1 MNKLYLGSLLFLS
14 AISYSQVEKGSYVAT
29 EKGQKIKLNIKENNK
44 YELVVFY
51 GDYEVKND
59 TLHFNNNNSSDSEF
73 SVSFSPEANPEKGK
87 VKVKLVGEY
96 MYYYFTGMHIGTQSG
111 KALPVYKSF
120 SEFFSG
126 TEEESKEL
134 VFEINRE
141 EFFYLAKE
149 DYDGKTQISKFVLP
163 RDANEIQ
170 IEYSPNY
177 LGKVKLQG
185 YLNDKKQLVVS
196 ENGKLSPMNFIM
208 ENEKSEEKKIT
219 SVAPIETKTES
230 NWTYAG
236 KKKDYDA
243 FATAVD
249 SAASYPVSD
258 FKLNIKNTLQK
269 ALEATKKEPSK
280 FLVIVYDTNN
290 KNAKNEFDQF
300 VIDKQNEISSYLTYD
315 PETDANNYNF
325 YLASAKDKSWLSK
338 NKISDNPSIIVTDG
352 EGNVLSKT
360 KGSLAK
366 NQSLYMGY
374 SQNKNELL
382 RTKAL
387 FDVNKV
393 INSKAKEAQVLK
405 AFANL
410 SKLEIPYESNV
421 DYVVAEP
428 VAETAVVT
436 DYADSIYVEQP
447 YDYYTPNQSVFSK
460 RTLDK
465 KKVLSAWETLVK
477 SHSKD
482 AKPNIDFVAVSLAEI
497 KGVGFY
503 KHIFNEQ
510 RIYDEANFKAID
522 YLLKHY
528 EDIIIEQQKMSGQDA
543 NVVDYYGDYPAT
555 IDTELPRAISN
566 HIAEFGDQASDS
578 YKARIL
584 EVYKKVLEKQA
595 GDYKSKI
602 DYFRL
607 LNSYSNSEQNYVEE
621 YDAFFN
627 SIFKGNNDI
636 EILDELYT
644 SRTQNGQDYEEWT
657 MFKNYFSNASNE
669 AAWFVVEK
677 SKNPESVKKAIK
689 WSESSLRIEKNN
701 PYYLDTL
708 AQLYYKN
715 GEKQKAI
722 STQEQA
728 LKFSETMDEETKA
741 DLETV
746 LQKMKNGSY

>member
-1 MNKLYLGSLLFLS
+1 MNKFYLGSLLFLS
-14 AISYSQVEKGSYVAT
+14 AISYSQVEKGSYVT
-29 EKGQKIKLNIKENNK
+29 NEKGQRIKLNIKENNK

-73 SVSFSPEANPEKGK
+73 AVSFSTEANPEKGK
-87 VKVKLVGEY
+87 VKVKLFGDY
-96 MYYYFTGMHIGTQSG
+96 MYYYTGIYIGTQTG
-111 KALPVYKSF
+111 KAAPAYKSF
-120 SEFFSG
+120 AEFFSG
-126 TEEESKEL
+126 TEAEDTKEL

-149 DYDGKTQISKFVLP
+149 DYEGKTQISKFTLP

-177 LGKVKLQG
+177 LGKVKLVG

-196 ENGKLSPMNFIM
+196 ENGKSNPLTFIM
-208 ENEKSEEKKIT
+208 ESEKQEKKTASIK
-219 SVAPIETKTES
+219 PIETKTET
-230 NWTYAG
+230 NWTYPG
-236 KKKDYDA
+236 KSDRWSAYQQPADS
-243 FATAVD
+243 TLAV
-249 SAASYPVSD
+249 YNFKFKIESD
-258 FKLNIKNTLQK
+258 LTK
-269 ALEATKKEPSK
+269 AIGATKKDKTK
-280 FLVIVYDTNN
+280 FLVINYDPDN
-290 KNAKNEFDQF
+290 KKSKEEFNTFIENQQYS
-300 VIDKQNEISSYLTYD
+300 VGSYSSYTDNIEYD
-315 PETDANNYNF
+315 KYNY
-325 YLASAKDKSWLSK
+325 YLANAKDKTWASK
-338 NKISDNPSIIVTDG
+338 NKIKDNPSIVIVDG
-352 EGNVLSKT
+352 EGTVLSQT
-360 KGSLAK
+360 KGNISKNASLFEV
-366 NQSLYMGY
+366 YY
-374 SQNKNELL
+374 SSIGPDLK

-387 FDVNKV
+387 VDLSKAL
-393 INSKAKEAQVLK
+393 NSKAKESEILK
-405 AFANL
+405 AFASL
-410 SKLEIPYESNV
+410 PED
-421 DYVVAEP
+421 DYYGSVAETVTAEP
-428 VAETAVVT
+428 VVEVAAPVSEDQTVETVAFDM
-436 DYADSIYVEQP
+436 DYSPSETV
-447 YDYYTPNQSVFSK
+447 YTNPVF
-460 RTLDK
+460 DK
-465 KKVLSAWETLVK
+465 KKILSVWENIVK
-477 SHSKD
+477 NHAKD
-482 AKPNIDFVAVSLAEI
+482 TKPNLDFVKVALAEI
-497 KGVGFY
+497 KGIGFY
-503 KHIFNEQ
+503 KHIFNEG
-510 RIYDEANFKAID
+510 RVYDEANFKAID

-528 EDIIIEQQKMSGQDA
+528 NEIIVEQQKSNGQET
-543 NVVDYYGDYPAT
+543 NVADYYGDYPAT
-555 IDTELPRAISN
+555 IDAELPRAISN
-566 HIAEFGDQASDS
+566 HITEFGDQASDS

-607 LNSYSNSEQNYVEE
+607 LNSYSTSEQNYVAE

-636 EILDELYT
+636 EILDELYA

-669 AAWFVVEK
+669 TAWFVVEK

-746 LQKMKNGSY
+746 LEKMKNGSY

>member
-1 MNKLYLGSLLFLS
+1 MNKLFLGSLLFLS
-14 AISYSQVEKGSYVAT
+14 AISYSQVEKGSYVT
-29 EKGQKIKLNIKENNK
+29 NEKGQKIKLNIKENNK
-44 YELVVFY
+44 YELMVFY

-73 SVSFSPEANPEKGK
+73 AVSFSPEANPAKGK
-87 VKVKLVGEY
+87 VKVKLFGDY
-96 MYYYFTGMHIGTQSG
+96 MYYYTGIYIGTQTG
-111 KALPVYKSF
+111 KAEPTYKSF
-120 SEFFSG
+120 AEFFSG
-126 TEEESKEL
+126 AEGEETKEL

-149 DYDGKTQISKFVLP
+149 DYEGKTQISKFTLP

-177 LGKVKLQG
+177 LGKVKLVG

-196 ENGKLSPMNFIM
+196 ENGKSNPLTFIM
-208 ENEKSEEKKIT
+208 ESEKQEKKTPSIK
-219 SVAPIETKTES
+219 PIETKTET
-230 NWTYAG
+230 NWTYPG
-236 KKKDYDA
+236 KSDRWSIYPQS
-243 FATAVD
+243 VD
-249 SAASYPVSD
+249 STVAVYD
-258 FKLNIKNTLQK
+258 FKFKIESDLSK
-269 ALEATKKEPSK
+269 AIGATKNDKTK
-280 FLVIVYDTNN
+280 FLVINYDPDN
-290 KNAKNEFDQF
+290 KKAKEEFNTFIENQQYS
-300 VIDKQNEISSYLTYD
+300 IGSYSSYTDNIEYD
-315 PETDANNYNF
+315 KYNY
-325 YLASAKDKSWLSK
+325 YLANAKDKTWASK
-338 NKISDNPSIIVTDG
+338 NKIKDNPSIVIVDG
-352 EGNVLSKT
+352 EGTVLSQT
-360 KGSLAK
+360 KGNISKNASLFEV
-366 NQSLYMGY
+366 YY
-374 SQNKNELL
+374 SSIDPDLK

-387 FDVNKV
+387 VDLHKAL
-393 INSKAKEAQVLK
+393 NSKSKESEILK
-405 AFANL
+405 AFASL
-410 SKLEIPYESNV
+410 PEDGYYGS
-421 DYVVAEP
+421 
-428 VAETAVVT
+428 VAETVTAQPVVEVAAPVSEDQT
-436 DYADSIYVEQP
+436 VETAAYDMDYS
-447 YDYYTPNQSVFSK
+447 PNETVFTK
-460 RTLDK
+460 PVFDK
-465 KKVLSAWETLVK
+465 KKMLSVWESIVK
-477 SHSKD
+477 NHAKD
-482 AKPNIDFVAVSLAEI
+482 TKPDLDFVKVALAEI
-497 KGVGFY
+497 KGIGFY
-503 KHIFNEQ
+503 KHIFNEG
-510 RIYDEANFKAID
+510 RVYDEANFKAID

-528 EDIIIEQQKMSGQDA
+528 NEIIVEQQKSKGQDA

-555 IDTELPRAISN
+555 IEAELPRAISN
-566 HIAEFGDQASDS
+566 HITEFGDQASDS

-607 LNSYSNSEQNYVEE
+607 LNSYSTSEQNYVAE

-636 EILDELYT
+636 EILDGLYA
-644 SRTQNGQDYEEWT
+644 SRTQSGQEYEEWT

-669 AAWFVVEK
+669 TAWFVVEK

-746 LQKMKNGSY
+746 LEKMKNGSY